1 MTERADI
8 KALQAENAR
17 LVALLESL
25 GMVWR
30 GTPTAAAQ
38 QLPLTAPTPH
48 PLLAPTAQAP
58 LTPSQRA
65 T

>member
-17 LVALLESL
+17 LVALLDSH

-38 QLPLTAPTPH
+38 QL
-48 PLLAPTAQAP
+48 LAQHFA
-58 LTPSQRA
+58 RA
-65 T
+65 TFPRMA